1 MTMKIREFENIKKYK
16 FLPEDQNTNDVRLRE
31 LDDLSQYIPDWGLN
45 LEFGVYN
52 AVTINCL
59 ATARPDLEFH
69 GFDSFEGLPEDWDMG
84 QKNVKADAFNR
95 DGVLPEVPENVKL
108 YKGWFTDSIPDFIR
122 SQSDKG
128 YMKMKKNISF
138 LHVDCDIYSSTVEI
152 FENFNDYIVAGT
164 IIRFDELACWRHVF
178 GEASPKSK
186 ANRVM
191 YTTWKDHEWKAT
203 NEWLEKYDR
212 KVVPISR
219 NWFQGATVVVTQ

>member
-1 MTMKIREFENIKKYK
+1 MKISEFEHIKKYK
-16 FLPEDQNTNDVRLRE
+16 FSPSDENTNDVRLRE
-31 LDDLSQYIPDWGLN
+31 LDDLAKYLPDWGLN
-45 LEFGVYN
+45 VELGVYN
-52 AVTINCL
+52 GVTISCL

-84 QKNVKADAFNR
+84 QKQVKGEAFDR
-95 DGVLPEVPENVKL
+95 KGELPEVPDNVNL
-108 YKGWFTDSIPDFIR
+108 YKGWFNETLEPFIDD
-122 SQSDKG
+122 Q
-128 YMKMKKNISF
+128 MKPISF
-138 LHVDCDIYSSTVEI
+138 LHVDCDIYSSTAYSLELL
-152 FENFNDYIVAGT
+152 NNDIKPGT

-178 GEASPKSK
+178 GEASPKGK

-191 YTTWKDHEWKAT
+191 YTTWKDHEWKAL